1 MDYTTSLDNVV
12 HGATGRRMHSDS
24 IAVPTVWSGNDAN
37 MVIWSMM
44 EMLKLANVDG
54 QAFNP
59 DDEASYTRFR
69 DALLKVFAKLDS
81 PDFTGKPTAPTPPLY
96 DATRRIATMEALAT
110 AGVRFGAFGSIS
122 GNYDL
127 AITDLP
133 KIIAVQANGQTITLP
148 PVTNAHIGAVQ
159 RLFVYPGTTD
169 TVTIKA
175 VAGQQIS
182 TPTSLST
189 SVTVSA
195 DGFAEFVWEGVGTQ
209 HWQAGGAPL
218 MSYMPSFAASLGLGG
233 FQKVGRMLFQW
244 ATGSSDGNGN
254 MSLANPIAFRTGPL
268 GGMANEASPGGWSTG
283 TTTVW
288 SFDLSASTR
297 TTSVA
302 RVRNIAG
309 ANGPAPASGIA
320 GRILVWGV

>member
-44 EMLKLANVDG
+44 EMLKLANVAG

-69 DALLKVFAKLDS
+69 EALLKVFAKLDS
-81 PDFTGKPTAPTPPLY
+81 PDFAGKPTAPTPPLY
-96 DATRRIATMEALAT
+96 DATRKIATMEALAT

-148 PVTNAHIGAVQ
+148 PVTNAHIGVVQ
-159 RLFVYPGTTD
+159 KLFVYPGTTNTI
-169 TVTIKA
+169 TVKC
-175 VAGQQIS
+175 VAGQQVS
-182 TPTSLST
+182 TATTLST
-189 SVTVSA
+189 SLTVSA
-195 DGFAEFVWEGVGTQ
+195 NGFTDFVWEGTATQ
-209 HWQAGGAPL
+209 HWEVGGAGVMDKIPA
-218 MSYMPSFAASLGLGG
+218 FGASLGATGY
-233 FQKVGRMLFQW
+233 QKLPSGLIFQW
-244 ATGSSDGNGN
+244 GGVSGVVQPNSSEPFTWTFPLAFPNACLIAMTTPSNNVGTGRTLEGWSRVSASGFYGNNG
-254 MSLANPIAFRTGPL
+254 SLAQTL
-268 GGMANEASPGGWSTG
+268 KASCFAIGY
-283 TTTVW
+283 
-288 SFDLSASTR
+288 
-297 TTSVA
+297 
-302 RVRNIAG
+302 
-309 ANGPAPASGIA
+309 
-320 GRILVWGV
+320 